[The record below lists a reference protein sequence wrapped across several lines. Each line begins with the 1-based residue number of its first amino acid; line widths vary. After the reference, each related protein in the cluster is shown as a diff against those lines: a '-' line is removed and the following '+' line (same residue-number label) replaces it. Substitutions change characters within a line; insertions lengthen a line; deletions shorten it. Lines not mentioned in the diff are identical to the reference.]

1 MSSVCRTGVREWL
14 GICVAPLFL
23 QSNPRRCSGT
33 SPACG
38 FPRVHVLQLT
48 QFFFGASWMFEVG
61 NPEGERKPE
70 MCLCLCKTDGGHFF
84 TEL

>member
-1 MSSVCRTGVREWL
+1 MWVSSCP
-14 GICVAPLFL
+14 C
-23 QSNPRRCSGT
+23 
-33 SPACG
+33 PA
-38 FPRVHVLQLT
+38 VDTV
-48 QFFFGASWMFEVG
+48 FFGASWMFEVG